1 MWGLTCA
8 YGYGGDLE
16 LAASTAAEGVE
27 IALEAGD
34 IWLVALTSLA
44 LGASHVLAGKPN
56 VSIAIL
62 TRALGAFRE
71 CNDTFGRTACRLW
84 LALAYLDME
93 RGVPWANVERASSVM
108 LRDAEVHGV
117 GERHGGAMSHF
128 LTSADDLLALCET
141 NGYNFL
147 FTGPTLLG
155 PPDERRLV
163 PLMLEARAHHIRP
176 AYVGRLLA
184 LAGLPDIQ
192 VHPGYQLRVQM
203 LGAFRVWRGEA
214 EIAPREWQRDKARQL
229 FQLLLTE
236 RGRWLQRDEIV
247 DRLWPSLGPDA
258 ALRDFKVAL
267 NALNRAIEPGH
278 HPDDPFAFVAREGTA
293 YRVRPEADLWVDA
306 IEFEAVCEAGLHG
319 PLSGSGTEE
328 TLAICAPRC
337 ASTPAIT
344 CPRRCTMTG
353 RPRLASACS
362 PSTSA
367 LPTGWPARSSTV
379 ASTKKR

>member
-1 MWGLTCA
+1 MGQGERAFAFAQEGIALGERLESPFITAVGHMRLGHALQLGANPHPVLPRDNGREQRDAQTTHFWRPRTSYGEAIGWYRSAIALGDSLAVRRTCTEAMWGLTRA

-147 FTGPTLLG
+147 FTGPSLLG

-163 PLMLEARAHHIRP
+163 PLMLDACAHHIRP

-203 LGAFRVWRGEA
+203 LGAFRAWRGKA
-214 EIAPREWQRDKARQL
+214 EIAPASRSEQ
-229 FQLLLTE
+229 
-236 RGRWLQRDEIV
+236 
-247 DRLWPSLGPDA
+247 GPA
-258 ALRDFKVAL
+258 
-267 NALNRAIEPGH
+267 
-278 HPDDPFAFVAREGTA
+278 
-293 YRVRPEADLWVDA
+293 
-306 IEFEAVCEAGLHG
+306 
-319 PLSGSGTEE
+319 
-328 TLAICAPRC
+328 
-337 ASTPAIT
+337 
-344 CPRRCTMTG
+344 
-353 RPRLASACS
+353 
-362 PSTSA
+362 A
-367 LPTGWPARSSTV
+367 LPTASDRTRPV
-379 ASTKKR
+379 AATR